1 MSYNKV
7 PPLTFDDFQIGMKF
21 TSPRI
26 TVTDA
31 HIVLFAGLSGDF
43 NPLHVDDLFAKKT
56 IFGNRIA
63 HGLLTLTLLSG
74 HMGMLVAGTAIAFL
88 EMHAK
93 FLKPVKVGDTIY
105 GEAEVIDKKPVEKYN
120 GGVITIKSTIKNQ
133 NNEAVAESE
142 SKLLV
147 SRVRIY

>member
-1 MSYNKV
+1 MSSTKTS
-7 PPLTFDDFQIGMKF
+7 PLTFDDFEIGMKF
-21 TSPRI
+21 VSPRI

-43 NPLHVDDLFAKKT
+43 NPLHVDDVFAKKT
-56 IFGNRIA
+56 IFGSRIT
-63 HGLLTLTLLSG
+63 HGLLTITLLSG

-88 EMHAK
+88 EMHTK
-93 FLKPVKVGDTIY
+93 FLKSVRVGDTIY

-120 GGVITIKSTIKNQ
+120 GGVVTIRSLIKNQ
-133 NNEAVAESE
+133 NNEIVVESE

-147 SRVRIY
+147 TRVRMY

>member
-1 MSYNKV
+1 MSFDKA
-7 PPLTFDDFQIGMKF
+7 PPLTFDDFEVGMKF
-21 TSPRI
+21 VSPRI

-31 HIVLFAGLSGDF
+31 HIILFAGLSGDF
-43 NPLHVDDLFAKKT
+43 NPLHVDDIFAKKT
-56 IFGNRIA
+56 IFGSRIA

-88 EMHAK
+88 ELNAK
-93 FLKPVKVGDTIY
+93 FIKPVRVGDTIY
-105 GEAEVIDKKPVEKYN
+105 GEAEIIEKKPVEKYN
-120 GGVITIKSTIKNQ
+120 GGIITIKSTIKNQ
-133 NNEAVAESE
+133 NNEVVAESQ